1 MALVST
7 AWLAIF
13 FWTLGPPGAILP
25 TLASQFAGLF
35 MLLNLFFSL
44 GFFLTF
50 SFHRSLCSFSFG
62 QVGYYLACPKN
73 PDIRHS
79 SQGKY
84 FREYFFY
91 SLSLPSFHLSQDTHS
106 NIHTHTHANM
116 HTHLLFMTFP
126 CPPFT
131 TAPSTTTMGQ
141 GSNVPAYF
149 AKAAAGIQT
158 AAVLAEKSFSIFV
171 LL

>member
-1 MALVST
+1 MT
-7 AWLAIF
+7 GHI
-13 FWTLGPPGAILP
+13 
-25 TLASQFAGLF
+25 
-35 MLLNLFFSL
+35 LLNFGTTRSYTSHSSFTVCWSVHAFESVFLFGVFLDLQFPQVSLFFLLWASWILFSL
-44 GFFLTF
+44 
-50 SFHRSLCSFSFG
+50 
-62 QVGYYLACPKN
+62 PKES
-73 PDIRHS
+73 RHKAYS